1 MIGLDLSAISA
12 VSALGI
18 SREFDDK
25 KSMCEANAAEIAPFG
40 SKAAGCTVRLRSV
53 GSA

>member
-12 VSALGI
+12 VSALVSVESLMI
-18 SREFDDK
+18 K
-25 KSMCEANAAEIAPFG
+25 NQCEANAAEIAPFG
-40 SKAAGCTVRLRSV
+40 SKAAGCTVRLQSV